1 MIVKFIIDNHSEYQA
16 AFLMLQDTAIK
27 IIEGSILNN
36 PEFSISEVTS
46 LADEPCYEVSTYLIV
61 YFSYWWML
69 KKCRPIIINIKTSVS
84 VSHQFEC
91 TFIIFTLNDKYTRTK
106 YHLGWLSQKFE
117 TLCKKKK
124 TCCKFPSFLERW
136 QASQVYFLK
145 HLHMFPLLRPLKK
158 VEKSVM
164 IRLYYQDCIY
174 TTTPTKK
181 HYAYFCW
188 R

>member
-1 MIVKFIIDNHSEYQA
+1 M
-16 AFLMLQDTAIK
+16 
-27 IIEGSILNN
+27 
-36 PEFSISEVTS
+36 
-46 LADEPCYEVSTYLIV
+46 IV
-61 YFSYWWML
+61 YFLYWLML
-69 KKCRPIIINIKTSVS
+69 KKCRPIVINIKTSVS
-84 VSHQFEC
+84 MSYQFEC

-106 YHLGWLSQKFE
+106 YHLLSQKFE

-164 IRLYYQDCIY
+164 IIIYYQDCIY
-174 TTTPTKK
+174 TTLLKK
-181 HYAYFCW
+181 HYAYICW